1 LKLTSG
7 PHAVEV
13 LLGAGSATVDG
24 RSVPFQERARDG
36 EIVGIEIAGE
46 TFAVRVL
53 RQGDRVSLWC
63 AGRTF
68 EIERSGERRPRGADQ
83 AGGLLAPMPGRVRKV
98 MVAVGD
104 AVTRGQIL
112 LVLEAMKME
121 HAIRSPQDG
130 TVVRLGFAEGD
141 LVEAGA
147 PLVEIAAAAAG
158 P

>member
-1 LKLTSG
+1 MKLTSG
-7 PHAVEV
+7 PHAAEIV
-13 LLGAGSATVDG
+13 LGAGSATVGD
-24 RSVPFQERARDG
+24 RTVSFRERERDG

-46 TFAVRVL
+46 TVPVRVL
-53 RQGDRVSLWC
+53 RQGDRVSVWC

-68 EIERSGERRPRGADQ
+68 EIERTDERRRRGPDH
-83 AGGLLAPMPGRVRKV
+83 AGGLLAPMPGRVRRV
-98 MVAVGD
+98 MVEAGD
-104 AVTRGQIL
+104 VVTRGQIL

-147 PLVEIAAAAAG
+147 PLVEIAAAAA